1 VLNPV
6 TIKIS
11 ELRSVTVSPNETID
25 YVAQLKLRIKILEE
39 ELKDYEPKIIA
50 LANQNKGVLKSDW
63 CDITLCK
70 RKEYTFSE
78 DVEKLESQRK
88 KIDAKIKAKQLL
100 EITAGAACTEKP
112 YLRYNVRMP

>member
-1 VLNPV
+1 MLDPI

-11 ELRSVTVSPNETID
+11 ELSYVTVSPSETID

-39 ELKDYEPKIIA
+39 ELKEYEPRIIA
-50 LANQNKGVLKSDW
+50 LANQNKGKLKSDW

-70 RKEYTFSE
+70 KREYIFSE
-78 DVEKLESQRK
+78 EVEKLEIQRI

-100 EITAGAACTEKP
+100 EITAGAECTEKQ

>member
-1 VLNPV
+1 MLNPV

-11 ELRSVTVSPNETID
+11 ELRSIDVSPNDVID
-25 YVAQLKLRIKILEE
+25 YVGELKLRIKLLEE
-39 ELKDYEPKIIA
+39 ELKDYEPRIIA
-50 LANQNKGVLKSDW
+50 LAKQNEGKLKSEW
-63 CDITLCK
+63 CDITLCQ

-78 DVEKLESQRK
+78 DVEKLEAQKK

-112 YLRYNVRMP
+112 YLRYNVRIP